1 MPEKASGEVRRV
13 SKLRE
18 FVSKGVRLI
27 VTDDASAPPR
37 DESEREIPAEDLL
50 EEEET
55 RPVARGSGGRSPAPP
70 PPPPRSTVAA
80 DVSDFAAV
88 YDEAGIAVPDH
99 GYGIEKVAG
108 MLESKRLASLGREV
122 KATAVLAAIEAA
134 GVNVRDVI
142 QDAVRRDK
150 ALDDFEAAKE
160 AEVRELKSRSETRV
174 QAIKEEIDAFLRAKN
189 QEIEELKQA
198 ADGAT
203 TAFTQL
209 QTRKR
214 REEDRLQEI
223 VSHFVEPSDN
233 PISTQSSRPAPP
245 PPPRSSGS

>member
-1 MPEKASGEVRRV
+1 M
-13 SKLRE
+13 
-18 FVSKGVRLI
+18 
-27 VTDDASAPPR
+27 
-37 DESEREIPAEDLL
+37 
-50 EEEET
+50 
-55 RPVARGSGGRSPAPP
+55 
-70 PPPPRSTVAA
+70 
-80 DVSDFAAV
+80 
-88 YDEAGIAVPDH
+88 
-99 GYGIEKVAG
+99 
-108 MLESKRLASLGREV
+108 

-134 GVNVRDVI
+134 GVAVRDVI

-160 AEVRELKSRSETRV
+160 AEVKDLKTRSETRV

-198 ADGAT
+198 ADGAVA
-203 TAFTQL
+203 AFTQL

-223 VSHFVEPSDN
+223 VSYFVEPSDN
-233 PISTQSSRPAPP
+233 PITTQSSRPAPP